1 MDNQQES
8 YLIAVPG
15 YIGILTDCLGNIFS
29 IRRGS
34 LKKLKKFPH
43 GGKTKK
49 IYYRVSLGEGCIF
62 VHRLIA
68 SIRYGGKIPS
78 KLHVN
83 HIDGDT
89 ENNQEDN
96 LEIVTH
102 KENSAHAKREGL
114 YCSGQDW
121 YNARKLNL

>member
-1 MDNQQES
+1 MMKNFFIITNS
-8 YLIAVPG
+8 YKDKDLKVP
-15 YIGILTDCLGNIFS
+15 T
-29 IRRGS
+29 
-34 LKKLKKFPH
+34 